1 MTLVSAATAVLL
13 TAPQTAW
20 ATAEPEV
27 GSATLV
33 PLQITGPASQRL
45 NLVVLGDGYTAAEIP
60 KFRADVDRHLNVQWS
75 IEPFRSYRNYFNVY
89 AIEMVSGES
98 GIRCDPDDDPPN
110 PDRITPLGLHYADG
124 CVNPLARGITFQ
136 SYGTQALNRYLAE
149 LVAPLGVTASN
160 RQVLAI
166 ANTDTYGGIG
176 GTNATTSGGAP
187 QGPLI
192 SPHELGHSLGQ
203 LQDEY
208 PYSDRPT
215 PGGPYCTT
223 ACSEPASRHHTRLTE
238 QQMRD
243 QQAKWW
249 RWLGE
254 ESESGGVIGR
264 YEGGMYRTSAVWRP
278 SAHSI
283 MRWIGFHYDQVSREV
298 MTQRISGRRDTNA
311 MALSSTPTGQ
321 PVGPTDVLWVETQ
334 HPVYH
339 ELTVTWAVNGT
350 AVPGTH
356 NSRNLALAGL
366 GVRAGD
372 TVSVTVQDPT
382 EFVRDPAIR
391 NGAALTQ
398 TRQWTVRA
406 EPTTPVPVPV
416 AITGSTPT
424 GSTPAGEG
432 AVGGQDVVYVETTHP
447 ADRVLDVTWRLDGR
461 ALPNP
466 YQSRNVDLGALNLG
480 PGTYQLTATV
490 TDPAAPGGA
499 SDSRTW
505 TVDNVEA
512 AAPANLSEPL
522 ATLPGRTPHHVY
534 FERFTM
540 GLDPT
545 DDRMGF
551 TVGEFRLDRDG
562 WFNYFGW
569 PDAPPGTPFLFTPTG
584 TIIKSLVYGNLGSG
598 GLSKAVFE
606 QTDPGYGT
614 HTVEHRAIDAA
625 GNVGTADEF
634 RATVLPGTAP
644 ACTTT
649 LTGNRPGN
657 LVVTSGVTCLDGAR
671 VAGRVT
677 VRPGASLVVSGGSIA
692 GALTTDR
699 AAVVHLFDTTVNGA
713 IRIAGTTTD
722 VTAAGSTL
730 VGAVTLSGNRT
741 GDRPVILAGNR
752 VDGALACTGNGAV
765 ADFGARN
772 DVRGSKTGQ
781 CAALPRAAP

>member
-1 MTLVSAATAVLL
+1 MRLRVATLAALALVAALL
-13 TAPQTAW
+13 VDPTRAGA
-20 ATAEPEV
+20 AEPEV

-45 NLVVLGDGYTAAEIP
+45 NLVLLGDGYTAAEIP
-60 KFRADVDRHLNVQWS
+60 TFRADVDRHMNVQWS

-89 AIEMVSGES
+89 VIEIISGES

-124 CVNPLARGITFQ
+124 CTNPLARGITFQ
-136 SYGTQALNRYLAE
+136 NYGTQALNQYLQD

-160 RQVLAI
+160 RQVLAF

-208 PYSDRPT
+208 PYTDRPT
-215 PGGPYCTT
+215 PGPPYC
-223 ACSEPASRHHTRLTE
+223 CGEPSSRHHTLLTE

-264 YEGGMYRTSAVWRP
+264 YESGMYANSGVWRP
-278 SAHSI
+278 SEHSI
-283 MRWIGFHYDQVSREV
+283 MRWIGFHFDQVGREI
-298 MTQRISGRRDTNA
+298 MTQRISGRRNTNA
-311 MALSSTPTGQ
+311 MALSATPTDR
-321 PVGPTDVLWVETQ
+321 PVAPDSVLWVETP
-334 HPVYH
+334 HPMYH
-339 ELTVTWAVNGT
+339 ELDVAWAVNGVT
-350 AVPGTH
+350 VPDTH
-356 NSRNLALAGL
+356 NSRDLDLSTL
-366 GVRAGD
+366 DVEAGD
-372 TVSVTVQDPT
+372 TVRVTVQDPT

-391 NGAALTQ
+391 TGPALTQ
-398 TRQWTVRA
+398 TRQWTVG
-406 EPTTPVPVPV
+406 TPPAAVPVPI
-416 AITGSTPT
+416 AITGSTQV
-424 GSTPAGEG
+424 GER

-447 ADRVLDVTWRLDGR
+447 ADRILDVTWRLDGTV
-461 ALPNP
+461 LPNP
-466 YQSRNVDLGALNLG
+466 HNSRNLDLGDLDLAS
-480 PGTYQLTATV
+480 GTYELTATV
-490 TDPAAPGGA
+490 TDPADPGGS

-512 AAPANLSEPL
+512 TAPADLSEPL
-522 ATLPGRTPHHVY
+522 ATLPGRTPHNIY

-545 DDRMGF
+545 DNRPGF
-551 TVGEFRLDRDG
+551 TVGEFRLDGDG

-584 TIIKSLVYGNLGSG
+584 TVIKSLVYGNLGSG

-606 QTDPGYGT
+606 STEPGYGT

-625 GNVGTADEF
+625 GNVGAPAEF
-634 RATVLPGTAP
+634 RATVLPGASPT
-644 ACTTT
+644 CTRTV
-649 LTGNRPGN
+649 TGRHRGN
-657 LVVTSGVTCLDGAR
+657 LTVASGVTCLVDAR
-671 VAGRVT
+671 VTGRVT
-677 VRPGASLVVSGGSIA
+677 VRPGASLVVSGGAIDGGLSA
-692 GALTTDR
+692 DR
-699 AAVVHLFDTTVNGA
+699 AATVQILGA
-713 IRIAGTTTD
+713 TVRGLSVIGRTAGD
-722 VTAAGSTL
+722 VTVAGSTFD
-730 VGAVTLSGNRT
+730 GAVTFSGNQT

-752 VDGALACTGNGAV
+752 VNGLLMCSGNGAV
-765 ADFGARN
+765 ADYGAHNRI
-772 DVRGSKTGQ
+772 RGGTTGQ
-781 CAALPRAAP
+781 CAALGKAG